1 MSSARVLSDSRVI
14 AAPAE
19 EIFAVLADPGR
30 HPDFDGS
37 GSVRGARVPGGKLAL
52 GDTFG
57 MDMRIGL
64 PYRITNTVV
73 EYEEGR
79 LIAWRH
85 FHGHRWRYELEP
97 VDAGT
102 RVTESFD
109 WSHAL
114 TGPVLGWTGVAKRNL
129 KSITATLERLD
140 TLVAGGR

>member
-1 MSSARVLSDSRVI
+1 MTAPRVLSDSRVI

-19 EIFAVLADPGR
+19 EIFAVLADPS
-30 HPDFDGS
+30 HHQDFDGS
-37 GSVRGARVPGGKLAL
+37 GSVRDARGPSRKLAL

-57 MDMRIGL
+57 MDMRIVL

-85 FHGHRWRYELEP
+85 FHGHRWRYELES
-97 VDAGT
+97 VDGAT

-109 WSHAL
+109 WSRAL
-114 TGPVLGWTGVAKRNL
+114 TGPVLGWTGIAERNL
-129 KSITATLERLD
+129 QSITATLERLD